1 MSGLF
6 RNVTRL
12 SEWGNLCQHC
22 WIIHVSLMPSSF
34 YLLILWVLYIMLA
47 YGSLCLFLSIFWSIR
62 LRRTHT
68 PYDHAPLCMQ
78 LQLSSRMAWD
88 SLYDALWWL
97 QEHRQWLVCTWLMHW
112 CRSSHSWTGNYS
124 PTLRHLP
131 IYQSVVVKCSH
142 WLLLIN
148 SLNTSAFVR
157 VGGKLQLGTQRV
169 WLMLMNVTFP
179 TSLVQPTQ
187 LFLATTPR
195 DPSIVEPVPLVVLN
209 NITSQF

>member
-1 MSGLF
+1 ML
-6 RNVTRL
+6 L
-12 SEWGNLCQHC
+12 HC
-22 WIIHVSLMPSSF
+22 KH
-34 YLLILWVLYIMLA
+34 
-47 YGSLCLFLSIFWSIR
+47 FWSI
-62 LRRTHT
+62 LWNLTIQVLAWCPVRRTHT

-97 QEHRQWLVCTWLMHW
+97 QECRQWLVCTWLMHW

-142 WLLLIN
+142 WLLLIH

-209 NITSQF
+209 NITSHSIASSKLAFGDRRDNWC